1 MRRRRSMKRRTRFK
15 RPKHPLRN
23 NNGIYIIAALI
34 CMIGLNLVFMS
45 FTLSKNI
52 KASASQEDERFSSET
67 NLDKL
72 KTILKGIL
80 NKDKDEDIVQN
91 PDDIKDDQIEDD
103 YMTGHEDVEDFIIID
118 NLEEYENFIVVRDS
132 SGKVDLADIPEPVNV
147 KKVKVDPSKP
157 YILAYHTHSNE
168 AYQPLKK
175 HVNYTSDSNQ
185 NMLLI
190 GDLMSKVIESGG
202 HKIIQDRTQHDI
214 PSFNKSYSRSLNT
227 IKSHM
232 DKEKNI
238 KFLFDIHRDGR
249 VIKEKG
255 DKEYFA
261 KVEEIRKQF
270 STTIDGKDVATF
282 SLVVGP
288 DSANYEEVLSYAK
301 YIKVVSDTMYPGLC
315 KGIIIKK
322 AGRFNQY
329 LSDYSAL
336 LEVGAQV
343 NTIEQSKE
351 TAKLIG
357 EILDAVISKL
367 TL

>member
-1 MRRRRSMKRRTRFK
+1 MRRRRNVRRKTSFK
-15 RPKHPLRN
+15 RPKRN
-23 NNGIYIIAALI
+23 SGNTGIYIIAALI

-52 KASASQEDERFSSET
+52 KANASYGDESFSNES

-72 KTILKGIL
+72 KTILKGVL
-80 NKDKDEDIVQN
+80 NKDKNENKYPVQN
-91 PDDIKDDQIEDD
+91 QDNLIEEDQK
-103 YMTGHEDVEDFIIID
+103 TGHENVEDFIIIE

-132 SGKVDLADIPEPVNV
+132 TGKVDLADIPEPVNV

-168 AYQPLKK
+168 AYQPMKK
-175 HVNYTSDSNQ
+175 DINYTSDSSK

-190 GDLMSKVIESGG
+190 GDLISKVIENGG
-202 HKIIQDRTQHDI
+202 HKVIQDRTQHDI

-227 IKSHM
+227 IKSQM
-232 DKEKNI
+232 AKEENI
-238 KFLFDIHRDGR
+238 KFLFDIHRDGMS
-249 VIKEKG
+249 IKEKG
-255 DKEYFA
+255 EKEYFA
-261 KVEEIRKQF
+261 KVEELRKKF
-270 STTIDGKDVATF
+270 STTIDGKSVATF

-301 YIKVVSDTMYPGLC
+301 YIKAVSDTMYPGLC

-322 AGRFNQY
+322 YGRFNQY

-343 NTIEQSKE
+343 NTIDQSTE
-351 TAKLIG
+351 TAKLLG
-357 EILDAVISKL
+357 EIIDVVISKL